1 MNPDVVTRYQILYW
15 QQIPSLVRVF
25 ADDGSFV
32 SHQLPEW
39 FQQEIDRQAMEQG
52 LAGTDD
58 YLAQWHWGD
67 QLERPELADELVDA
81 LALEFRQQPGAGRS

>member
-1 MNPDVVTRYQILYW
+1 VTRYRILYW

-25 ADDGSFV
+25 AEDGSHT

-52 LAGTDD
+52 LAQSDD
-58 YLAQWHWGD
+58 YLAQWRWGD
-67 QLERPELADELVDA
+67 LLERPEPADELVA
-81 LALEFRQQPGAGRS
+81 AIVAELGPQTGS